1 MTDNILIFRTSIE
14 KRREIKK
21 IEKLFTQYPQIHV
34 WNVDFEDWEKILRI
48 ECQGITYLIPLM
60 LFSLFSLSGSTSFDA
75 KISRIIF
82 P

>member
-14 KRREIKK
+14 KKQEIKK

-48 ECQGITYLIPLM
+48 ECQGITP
-60 LFSLFSLSGSTSFDA
+60 D
-75 KISRIIF
+75 
-82 P
+82 